1 MLKSISGYC
10 ASEAGL
16 VGANHA
22 QIWWNFGRSDCRSRR
37 APTMKSLKRRGLG
50 GYADA
55 KVGFRG
61 LHLRDRARGSQP
73 CLNTM
78 ELCPNSLQVRSGP
91 YLKNL
96 KKKGFGRIR
105 GC

>member
-1 MLKSISGYC
+1 MPEYDGTLPKLIASHVGPLPKKSQKEGVWEDTRMLKSILGYC

-22 QIWWNFGRSDCRSRR
+22 QIRWNFGRSDCRSRR

-55 KVGFRG
+55 KCRV
-61 LHLRDRARGSQP
+61 
-73 CLNTM
+73 
-78 ELCPNSLQVRSGP
+78 SGGYCTSWP
-91 YLKNL
+91 
-96 KKKGFGRIR
+96 
-105 GC
+105 